1 MTIQTEIIG
10 QRAAPT
16 IERTLRDFARETAL
30 MQLTLDD
37 GTAITPGQL
46 VQSALIHATETEL
59 RLNDPDSYT
68 ALLQLSARLLIA
80 NGDVQAME
88 IPQ

>member
-10 QRAAPT
+10 QRTAPAT
-16 IERTLRDFARETAL
+16 EQTLRDFARETAL

-59 RLNDPDSYT
+59 RLNDPDSYA